1 MGTRTSWQERRA
13 ARMAT
18 PEAQIG
24 HKSAEIA
31 FQIGSAV
38 RAMRE
43 DRGWSQAELARKAGM
58 TQSAIARLE
67 AAGTMPTLPVVERV
81 CAALDADVD
90 VRITPRTG
98 PAPSRAAAANC

>member
-1 MGTRTSWQERRA
+1 MGTRASWQERRA

-24 HKSAEIA
+24 RKSAEIA
-31 FQIGSAV
+31 FHIGSAV
-38 RAMRE
+38 RAIRE
-43 DRGWSQAELARKAGM
+43 DRGWSQAELATRAGM

-98 PAPSRAAAANC
+98 RTGSRAALNC

>member
-1 MGTRTSWQERRA
+1 
-13 ARMAT
+13 
-18 PEAQIG
+18 
-24 HKSAEIA
+24 
-31 FQIGSAV
+31 
-38 RAMRE
+38 
-43 DRGWSQAELARKAGM
+43 M

-98 PAPSRAAAANC
+98 RTGSRAALNC